1 MKRVPLSKLISM
13 FVSMILLF
21 LPSWTNAFG
30 VKYVDPK
37 YKATAFLTISFP
49 TSAIAFDPSGN
60 LYIENS
66 TDNGSGSVKILKL
79 DAANNYTTSSIY
91 ISYSTT
97 AHGVNG
103 LAFNG
108 FGSLFVSESNADK
121 NSGLIREID
130 TAALTVSKTIPLD
143 SFRPTGIAT
152 DASGNIF
159 FPGRLSS
166 DPDFGNIYKIDSM
179 GVVHILLAG
188 VIGTG
193 IGINNSGNIVVST
206 PGRDV
211 SPLVSQSIYEY
222 DSNTLKPSLIATFD
236 DDPVEELTFD
246 AEGDLYVIDHKMANR
261 SQTIIRLS
269 QFSTISTLPGI
280 KLLLLSE

>member
-1 MKRVPLSKLISM
+1 
-13 FVSMILLF
+13 
-21 LPSWTNAFG
+21 
-30 VKYVDPK
+30 
-37 YKATAFLTISFP
+37 
-49 TSAIAFDPSGN
+49 
-60 LYIENS
+60 
-66 TDNGSGSVKILKL
+66 
-79 DAANNYTTSSIY
+79 
-91 ISYSTT
+91 
-97 AHGVNG
+97 
-103 LAFNG
+103 
-108 FGSLFVSESNADK
+108 
-121 NSGLIREID
+121 
-130 TAALTVSKTIPLD
+130 
-143 SFRPTGIAT
+143 
-152 DASGNIF
+152 
-159 FPGRLSS
+159 
-166 DPDFGNIYKIDSM
+166 M

-269 QFSTISTLPGI
+269 RFSTISTLPGI
-280 KLLLLSE
+280 KLLLLSD